1 VRLKEGD
8 TIMKKTLLKLLCAGT
23 LLALPLFVS
32 APDSA
37 ADKCATCSDQHKAC
51 IAFCG
56 SNQINFSCQNN
67 NPCAGTC
74 SCQ

>member
-1 VRLKEGD
+1 
-8 TIMKKTLLKLLCAGT
+8 MKKTLLKLLCAGA
-23 LLALPLFVS
+23 LLVLPTFL
-32 APDSA
+32 APRETA
-37 ADKCATCSDQHKAC
+37 ADKCASCPDQHKAC

-56 SNQINFSCQNN
+56 SNQINFSCQNS

>member
-1 VRLKEGD
+1 
-8 TIMKKTLLKLLCAGT
+8 MKKLLKLATACA
-23 LLALPLFVS
+23 LLALPALIPAS
-32 APDSA
+32 AEA
-37 ADKCATCSDQHKAC
+37 TKCAKCSDQHQAC

-56 SNQINFSCQNN
+56 SNQINFSCQNS

>member
-1 VRLKEGD
+1 MK
-8 TIMKKTLLKLLCAGT
+8 KKTLLKLASASA
-23 LLALPLFVS
+23 LLALPLFL
-32 APDSA
+32 APSEA
-37 ADKCATCSDQHKAC
+37 AATKCATCSDQHKAC

-56 SNQINFSCQNN
+56 SNQINFSCQNS

>member
-1 VRLKEGD
+1 
-8 TIMKKTLLKLLCAGT
+8 MKKLVKLAAACA
-23 LLALPLFVS
+23 LLALPALVPTP
-32 APDSA
+32 AEA
-37 ADKCATCSDQHKAC
+37 IKCAKCSDQHQAC

-56 SNQINFSCQNN
+56 SNQINFSCQNS

>member
-1 VRLKEGD
+1 MR
-8 TIMKKTLLKLLCAGT
+8 KKTLLKLAIAGA
-23 LLALPLFVS
+23 LLVLLQFLAPLE
-32 APDSA
+32 A
-37 ADKCATCSDQHKAC
+37 AATKCATCSDQHKAC

-56 SNQINFSCQNN
+56 SNQINFSCQNS